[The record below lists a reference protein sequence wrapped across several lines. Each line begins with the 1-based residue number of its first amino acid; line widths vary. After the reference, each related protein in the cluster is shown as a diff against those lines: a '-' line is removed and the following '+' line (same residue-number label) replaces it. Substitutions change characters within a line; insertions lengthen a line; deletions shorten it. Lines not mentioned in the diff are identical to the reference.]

1 MFYILPALM
10 WSWGMFL
17 ILLACIREQI
27 AGPHKTSN
35 LPVVLGAYGG
45 YIVIPV
51 LLMLRMASTPVFSP
65 DDDDGKEKSS

>member
-1 MFYILPALM
+1 M

-27 AGPHKTSN
+27 AGPYKTSN
-35 LPVVLGAYGG
+35 IPVVLGAYGG

-65 DDDDGKEKSS
+65 AADGKEKSS